1 MADPYPTPS
10 NPNITSG
17 SSSASLGTG
26 WTTTKYGLS
35 ADDPLAKFIDAPS
48 AYLQANLF
56 NQVYASLSST
66 ASPQLGMNMF
76 DYIQTLLRQTGRSKG
91 TTAIGIVDNE
101 DISALGKALQGAIA
115 MNVPKTIGGVNYYQ
129 NILGVLTSYLQS
141 QPAAAGTATKVP
153 VPQYSKL
160 ISTALQY
167 KDAGDAAQALND
179 AYFLAWGAF
188 PSKQDI
194 ADFQTKWNTERTSQL
209 PKVTTNKVITPVA
222 KKDKSGK
229 VMKDKNGNIL
239 YEYITTEQKITSGED
254 FTAEEQKQFLANYIV
269 EHAPNQKWDMA
280 TLGGSAKS
288 IYDDIANTYRNNFL
302 DAPDISQLKDII
314 IPILS
319 AGSDAIQKELADQA
333 KRNIRMAA
341 SKNWAGF
348 AQEMLDSNADASTFL
363 NPIITNLSKTLGT
376 TVDENDPLI
385 KKIINFK
392 DKNGN
397 VRVANAEEQNALL
410 FDDGR
415 IWNTSTYRNIGADL
429 GQALQSKLGR

>member
-1 MADPYPTPS
+1 MADKYPSPS
-10 NPNITSG
+10 SMGTSG

-26 WTTTKYGLS
+26 WTSTKYGLS
-35 ADDPLAKFIDAPS
+35 AEDPLAKFMDAPT
-48 AYLQANLF
+48 AYAQSTLF
-56 NQVYASLSST
+56 NQVMASLSGK
-66 ASPQLGMNMF
+66 ASPTPGMNMF
-76 DYIQTLLRQTGRSKG
+76 DYIQTQLRRTGRSKG
-91 TTAIGIVDNE
+91 TTAIGIADNE
-101 DISALGKALQGAIA
+101 DISAFSKALQGAVA
-115 MNVPKTIGGVNYYQ
+115 MNIPKTIGGINYYQ
-129 NILGVLTSYLQS
+129 DILGVLTSYLDS
-141 QPAAAGTATKVP
+141 QPAAAGNVPKVP
-153 VPQYSKL
+153 IPQYSKL

-194 ADFQTKWNTERTSQL
+194 TDFQDKWNAERTAQM
-209 PKVTTNKVITPVA
+209 PKKTTTDVVTPTP
-222 KKDKSGK
+222 KKDKNGK

-239 YEYITTEQKITSGED
+239 YEYTTKTDTVTSGED

-269 EHAPNQKWDMA
+269 QHAPNQKWDMA

-302 DAPDISQLKDII
+302 DVPDINQLKDII
-314 IPILS
+314 IPILA
-319 AGSDAIQKELADQA
+319 AGDEKVQKELADQA
-333 KRNIRMAA
+333 KANIRKAA

-348 AQEMLDSNADASTFL
+348 AQDMLDSNTDASTFL

-376 TVDENDPLI
+376 TIDQNDPLI

-415 IWNTSTYRNIGADL
+415 IWNTSTYRNMGVDI

>member
-1 MADPYPTPS
+1 MADKYPSPS
-10 NPNITSG
+10 TMGTSG
-17 SSSASLGTG
+17 SSSATLGTG
-26 WTTTKYGLS
+26 WTNTKYGLA
-35 ADDPLAKFIDAPS
+35 ADDPLAKFIDA
-48 AYLQANLF
+48 AGGYQQATLF
-56 NQVYASLSST
+56 NQVYASLSSKP
-66 ASPQLGMNMF
+66 SPNPNMNMF
-76 DYIQTLLRQTGRSKG
+76 DYIQTALRRTGRSKG

-101 DISALGKALQGAIA
+101 DVAALSKALQGAVA
-115 MNVPKTIGGVNYYQ
+115 MNVPKSIGGVDYYR
-129 NILGVLTSYLQS
+129 NVLGVLTAYLDS
-141 QPAAAGTATKVP
+141 QPDTGGKTTKVP
-153 VPQYSKL
+153 VPTYSKL

-188 PSKQDI
+188 PSKQDTI
-194 ADFQTKWNTERTSQL
+194 DFQTKWNEERTSQM
-209 PKVTTNKVITPVA
+209 PKKTTTNVVTPTP
-222 KKDKSGK
+222 KKDKNGK

-239 YEYITTEQKITSGED
+239 YEYTTKTEEVTSGED
-254 FTAEEQKQFLANYIV
+254 FTAKEQAQFLANYIV

-302 DAPDISQLKDII
+302 DVPDISKLKDII

-319 AGSDAIQKELADQA
+319 AADDKVQQEMVDQA

-348 AQEMLDSNADASTFL
+348 GQEMLDSNADASTFL
-363 NPIITNLSKTLGT
+363 NPIIANLSKTLGT